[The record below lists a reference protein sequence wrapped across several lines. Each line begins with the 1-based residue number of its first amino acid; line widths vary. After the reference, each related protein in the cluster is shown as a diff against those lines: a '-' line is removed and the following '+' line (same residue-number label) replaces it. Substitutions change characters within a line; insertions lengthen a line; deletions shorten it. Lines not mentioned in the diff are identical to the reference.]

1 MELQLGGKFHLRLN
15 TGERPIANKY
25 REGKMKRTLKREL
38 KVLEIVGR
46 EALGGCG
53 CGPVSGGAPAL
64 STNAAHW
71 SPTVWARA
79 DPLAPSLWVA
89 QVSQAAR
96 LETRT
101 KESNMYASRWVANP

>member
-1 MELQLGGKFHLRLN
+1 MGGNFLLKLN
-15 TGERPIANKY
+15 IDSRPIANKY

-101 KESNMYASRWVANP
+101 KESNMYASRRVENP